1 MNYMNSMHF
10 AKWLEQTTVGTELVD
25 SSKIDVLYEKAKISV
40 QIVQLYDKMTNQK
53 LLTNIS
59 TIAPLSSGVYGMY
72 MSSENHKVIGKE
84 ILDKM
89 KLLFPKDIMLDKKL
103 QTLPNAVLKQYLPD
117 LDEKQIIPSDTIH
130 VNIQKILKQ
139 LGDTPQAILEIAST
153 IIHEA
158 THELELQTTG
168 KTSEVGPV
176 AAERKFIDWSK
187 SNWNLLSKKFF

>member
-1 MNYMNSMHF
+1 MHF

-84 ILDKM
+84 VLDKM

>member
-1 MNYMNSMHF
+1 MNSMHF

-72 MSSENHKVIGKE
+72 MSSENNKVIGKE
-84 ILDKM
+84 VLDKM

>member
-1 MNYMNSMHF
+1 MNSMHF

-72 MSSENHKVIGKE
+72 MSSENNKVIGKQV
-84 ILDKM
+84 LDKM

-168 KTSEVGPV
+168 ETSEVGPV

>member
-1 MNYMNSMHF
+1 MNYMHF

-84 ILDKM
+84 VLDKM

-103 QTLPNAVLKQYLPD
+103 QTLPNAVLKQHLPD

>member
-84 ILDKM
+84 VLDKM

>member
-1 MNYMNSMHF
+1 MNYMHF

-72 MSSENHKVIGKE
+72 MSSENNKVIGKQV
-84 ILDKM
+84 LDKM

>member
-1 MNYMNSMHF
+1 MNSMHF

-72 MSSENHKVIGKE
+72 MSSENNKVIGKQV
-84 ILDKM
+84 LDKM

>member
-1 MNYMNSMHF
+1 MNSMHF

>member
-1 MNYMNSMHF
+1 MNSMHF

-84 ILDKM
+84 VLDKM

>member
-1 MNYMNSMHF
+1 MNYMHF

-84 ILDKM
+84 VLDKM